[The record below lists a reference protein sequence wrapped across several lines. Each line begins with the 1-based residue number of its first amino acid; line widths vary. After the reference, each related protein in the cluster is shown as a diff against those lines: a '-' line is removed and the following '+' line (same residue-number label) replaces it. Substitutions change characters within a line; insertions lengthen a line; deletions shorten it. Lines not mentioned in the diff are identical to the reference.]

1 MNKLTKILSIV
12 LAAGLVFSTSAM
24 TASADEPYVSYNYD
38 AWNDAVPS
46 QSGYRVDKVV
56 AGSSMGL
63 SRLSTP
69 GDELFLSDNA
79 SNSLSGAKDLFY
91 EPVLDEFWVSDSGNN
106 RILRLD
112 SNLKLVGVYN
122 SLKGSEKET
131 FNSPGGLYVKVNDDN
146 IPVVYIADTD
156 NARVVRAVAE
166 TSKVMTVEQEFV
178 KPDGSALYDSKTF
191 NPTKVLADGTGNV
204 YAVESS
210 ITQGAVEF
218 SPDGEFTGFYGANR
232 VEVTAAVLAQ
242 RVWRMFASNEQLAS
256 MERNVNVEFANFDID
271 NEGFIYTV
279 TEAANA
285 STDAVKKLNPAGY
298 NIWNTNAGNTYKFG
312 DLVEFTTAEVDENFA
327 TRLTDL
333 VISDN
338 MNINVLDYES
348 GRVFQY
354 DQENNLLFV
363 FGSKNSTSDQK
374 GTFIAPNA
382 VESRGEKIYVIDGKK
397 NDITVFTETQFGKM
411 VHKAATLYSEG
422 KYEEAKEP
430 WEQVLSRD
438 GGYWLAYYGL
448 GKAELNAGNYDKAM
462 EYFEYAEANESY
474 DKAYQY
480 HREQVLSDNFTAII
494 VVLLVIIIAFIV
506 WKILSKKRIIGKNRV
521 KKGGK

>member
-1 MNKLTKILSIV
+1 MNKLKKTLSIV
-12 LAAGLVFSTSAM
+12 LAVGLVFGMTAM
-24 TASADEPYVSYNYD
+24 TASADEPYISYNYD
-38 AWNDAVPS
+38 AWYDAVPS

-56 AGSSMGL
+56 AGSGMGL

-69 GDELFLSDNA
+69 GDELFLSENA
-79 SNSLSGAKDLFY
+79 SNSLSGARDLFY
-91 EPVLDEFWVSDSGNN
+91 EPKLDEFWVSDSGNN
-106 RILRLD
+106 RIIRLNSD
-112 SNLKLVGVYN
+112 LQLVGVYN
-122 SLKGSEKET
+122 KITGSETEG
-131 FNSPGGLYVKVNDDN
+131 FNSPGGLYVTVNEN
-146 IPVVYIADTD
+146 NLPVVYIADTD

-166 TSKVMTVEQEFV
+166 TSTTMTLEQEFV
-178 KPDGSALYDSKTF
+178 KPEGSALYKSKTF

-210 ITQGAVEF
+210 VTQGAVEF

-271 NEGFIYTV
+271 NLGFIYTV

-285 STDAVKKLNPAGY
+285 SQDAVKKLNPAGY
-298 NIWNTNAGNTYKFG
+298 NIWNTTSGNSYKFG
-312 DLVEFTTAEVDENFA
+312 DLVEYTTAEVGADFA
-327 TRLTDL
+327 TRLTDI

-354 DQENNLLFV
+354 NQDNDLLFV

-411 VHKAATLYSEG
+411 VHKAATLYDEG
-422 KYEEAKEP
+422 KYEEAKGP
-430 WEQVLSRD
+430 WEEVLSRD

-448 GKAELNAGNYDKAM
+448 GKAELNSGNYDKAM
-462 EYFEYAEANESY
+462 EYFEYAEANKSY

-494 VVLLVIIIAFIV
+494 IVLLVIIVALIV
-506 WKILSKKRIIGKNRV
+506 LKVLSKKGIIGKKKA